1 MTRAYNI
8 RFNKFDTSLR
18 WLVEDAATLEF
29 WPAEAIEIETPS
41 HTYHDDQRTLYFI
54 QAIGVLV
61 WSGQRATI
69 KTSEER

>member
-18 WLVEDAATLEF
+18 WLVEDAATLEV
-29 WPAEAIEIETPS
+29 WPAESITIQPQST
-41 HTYHDDQRTLYFI
+41 TYHDDQRTLYFI

-61 WSGQRATI
+61 WSGQHATI
-69 KTSEER
+69 KQSEER